1 MAEPQDQMLL
11 ENILSII
18 WEKITTEKLIQQANI
33 ILTEVYGLKIEEVPT
48 IKREDKN
55 H

>member
-18 WEKITTEKLIQQANI
+18 WGEKLPRKRTTSKYYINRSI
-33 ILTEVYGLKIEEVPT
+33 WIEDRRSPNN
-48 IKREDKN
+48 KREDKN